1 MADNE
6 LRPGLYPHPRNL
18 ADHRHDAEQD
28 PLAAHTSAARQFWII
43 KHGIKMTGMPAWGK
57 THDDATIWTTVT
69 FLQKLPTLTAEQYRE
84 ITQESEAA
92 HAASGHPRRT
102 ARTAAMRITRRMRG
116 VLPTRP
122 TLIITN
128 R

>member
-57 THDDATIWTTVT
+57 THDDTTIWTIVA
-69 FLQKLPTLTAEQYRE
+69 FLQRLPTLTPEQYRE
-84 ITQESEAA
+84 ITQGSEAV
-92 HAASGHPRRT
+92 HEASGHNPT
-102 ARTAAMRITRRMRG
+102 HAAHDGDADHAEGEGSAPYTPD
-116 VLPTRP
+116 LHHQ
-122 TLIITN
+122 
-128 R
+128 